1 MALTPNAAAYK
12 AVFDLMVQAS
22 RDNPML
28 LPTPSFDEDVARPT
42 ELALNTSGSRTEA
55 WLNVRPGSSRYLFS
69 EVGTQPEIQ
78 HREVSVMIEWVVIG
92 KGTTPGTFES
102 PRRDRFDAGLAAL
115 RPILAG
121 PRLITLE
128 GIGFSYLRL
137 ADDAVSEA
145 GEQSILAALPN
156 VTAAS
161 VEVIIYMAVPS
172 ELG

>member
-12 AVFDLMVQAS
+12 AVFDLMVQAAL
-22 RDNPML
+22 DNPFL

-42 ELALNTSGSRTEA
+42 DLALNTSGTRTEA
-55 WLNVRPGSSRYLFS
+55 WLNVRPGNSRYLFS
-69 EVGTQPEIQ
+69 EVGTEPEIQ
-78 HREVSVMIEWVVIG
+78 HREVAVMIEWVVIG

-102 PRRDRFDAGLAAL
+102 PRRDRFDAGLAAM
-115 RPILAG
+115 RPILVG
-121 PRLITLE
+121 PRPITIE
-128 GIGFSYLRL
+128 GIGYSYLRL
-137 ADDAVSEA
+137 ADDAVSEV

>member
-12 AVFDLMVQAS
+12 AVFNLMVQAAAA
-22 RDNPML
+22 NPAL
-28 LPTPSFDEDVARPT
+28 LPSPSFDEDVARPT
-42 ELALNTSGSRTEA
+42 ELAINTSGTRTEA
-55 WLNVRPGSSRYLFS
+55 WLNVRPGNSRYLFS
-69 EVGTQPEIQ
+69 EVGAVGEIQ

-102 PRRDRFDAGLAAL
+102 ARRDRFDAGLAAM
-115 RPILAG
+115 RSTLAG
-121 PRLITLE
+121 PRLVTVE
-128 GIGFSYLRL
+128 GVGNSYLRL
-137 ADDAVSEA
+137 ADDAVSEV

-156 VTAAS
+156 VTAAG